1 MLNLS
6 RSSKSPGRRGAERIV
21 RGVLACTAVVLFSS
35 AAWGQTPP
43 PPTPSP
49 AASTP
54 SGKSADPRVDEQSRK
69 GATEAGPGTNQTGDQ
84 HFMKEAAN
92 GGMAEVELGQLAA
105 DKASN
110 PEVKEFANRMVKDH
124 TQANDQLRQIATQK
138 GVTLPSSPSAKYEMT
153 KKKLSKL
160 SGDAFDQAYMH
171 DMLKDH
177 KTDIAAF
184 EKESTSGKDPDVK
197 QFASQTLPTLKDHL
211 KQAETVTPKLT
222 TSTTRSQ

>member
-1 MLNLS
+1 
-6 RSSKSPGRRGAERIV
+6 
-21 RGVLACTAVVLFSS
+21 
-35 AAWGQTPP
+35 
-43 PPTPSP
+43 
-49 AASTP
+49 
-54 SGKSADPRVDEQSRK
+54 
-69 GATEAGPGTNQTGDQ
+69 
-84 HFMKEAAN
+84 
-92 GGMAEVELGQLAA
+92 
-105 DKASN
+105 
-110 PEVKEFANRMVKDH
+110 
-124 TQANDQLRQIATQK
+124 
-138 GVTLPSSPSAKYEMT
+138 MT

-160 SGDAFDQAYMH
+160 SGDAFDQAYMQ